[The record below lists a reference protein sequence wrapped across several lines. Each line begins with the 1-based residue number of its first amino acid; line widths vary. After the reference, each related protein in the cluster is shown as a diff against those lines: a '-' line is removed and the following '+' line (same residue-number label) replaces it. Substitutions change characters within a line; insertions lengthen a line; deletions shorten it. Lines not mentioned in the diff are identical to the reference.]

1 MSDIRWKW
9 RCVVAQFT
17 DILGDNSRIPDRV
30 KTDIS
35 VVATWYKRKTYF
47 RIRPSNLN
55 IATLSAESRSH
66 MYKMGLTSITTLISP
81 AEMEWLM

>member
-1 MSDIRWKW
+1 LSDVRWKW

-17 DILGDNSRIPDRV
+17 DILGNDPGIPNRV

-55 IATLSAESRSH
+55 IATLSADFKWH